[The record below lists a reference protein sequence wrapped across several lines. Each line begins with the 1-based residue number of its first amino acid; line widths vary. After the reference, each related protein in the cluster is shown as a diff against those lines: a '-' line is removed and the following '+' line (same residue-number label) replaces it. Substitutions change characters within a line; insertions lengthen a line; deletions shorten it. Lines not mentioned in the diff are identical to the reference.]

1 MPGFTPEIFSVAAHR
16 HRGGVVAIMGR
27 MAGDGRMLAR
37 IAVYDA
43 VPPSGENPV
52 CQRHRC
58 LNCVYKQLFMTALK
72 TQLLSFTKLF
82 IVDLCFAESK
92 TRTVPFYKVKNPL
105 LYVFILVMQQREF
118 SKSVSVMFC
127 SFNQFVVSSKL
138 PL

>member
-1 MPGFTPEIFSVAAHR
+1 
-16 HRGGVVAIMGR
+16 MGR